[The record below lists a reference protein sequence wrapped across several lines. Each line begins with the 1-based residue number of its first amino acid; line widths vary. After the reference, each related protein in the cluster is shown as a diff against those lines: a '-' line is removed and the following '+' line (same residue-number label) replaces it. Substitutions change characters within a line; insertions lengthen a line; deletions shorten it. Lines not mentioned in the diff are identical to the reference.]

1 MKNIK
6 FIYISL
12 SVFLLFSCETY
23 LDEPNPNAPD
33 LLEAVN
39 NLGDTEKVLSGTYN
53 SLFNHY
59 ILSLEEDNFRS
70 DIGSMKNRINPT
82 TGLNEHIDFYFK
94 TYNASTRRID
104 QRWGALYR
112 GIFFANQTLAALDQI
127 KSSLAEAELQEWNE
141 QRAQAL
147 FFRATYHFYLHSVFN
162 EGKIIIRDDYQPDV
176 TQRSKTVSSSEEVR
190 AFFRKDLEEAIPY
203 LPMPS
208 EVSELGRITKGAATM
223 ILANSYLYESSE
235 GNAAAL
241 TKATTLFES
250 LRDDFGYS
258 LETDMSKM
266 FTSAGEF
273 NSESIFEI
281 PYTNS
286 FGTELD
292 EFDERSPHNRLASRS
307 GHFNYSGQ
315 DFMQPATWL
324 IFAYENDPLDATNP
338 VNTITTGAGTQD
350 TRRVSLRASAMLFLN
365 DDLDTPVYNGPNVL
379 NSGTYGGLGSKAL
392 IISGFKKYTNHDLG
406 AANEVDANN
415 GNRLKSGKNV
425 IVNRLPE
432 VLINLAECY
441 FKQGKLQEGINE
453 INKIRNRWA
462 LQPLELASRID
473 EPEMAY
479 DENSLMDRLMYF
491 EKPLELSL
499 EGMATRIIDLR
510 RWGIAAQRY
519 AELSETYYQGVF
531 FPRAGRRPI
540 TTALAKGPNTSVT
553 RALSDVEIY
562 TESVDGLSEEELR
575 QQNVF
580 NEFAGSSTNYSINN
594 GYLPIPA
601 EEVLNNNDIN
611 N

>member
-1 MKNIK
+1 MKKIK

-12 SVFLLFSCETY
+12 SILFVFSCETY

-33 LLEAVN
+33 LLEAVD
-39 NLGDTEKVLSGTYN
+39 NLGDTKKVLNGVYN
-53 SLFNHY
+53 SLFNHF

-70 DIGSMKNRINPT
+70 DIGSMKNRIDPT
-82 TGLNEHIDFYFK
+82 NGLNEHVAFYNK
-94 TYNASTRRID
+94 TYNSSTRRID

-112 GIFFANQTLAALDQI
+112 GIFFANQALAALDQV
-127 KSSLAEAELQEWNE
+127 KPSLAESDLQEWNE

-162 EGKIIIRDDYQPDV
+162 NGEIVIRDYYEPDV
-176 TQRSKTVSSSEEVR
+176 TKRSKEVSSSAEVR

-208 EVSELGRITKGAATM
+208 EVTELGRITKGAATM

-235 GNAAAL
+235 GNGEAL

-250 LRDDFGYS
+250 LRDDFGYT

-286 FGTELD
+286 FGAELD

-324 IFAYENDPLDATNP
+324 IMAYEDDPLDATNP
-338 VNTITTGAGTQD
+338 VNTITTGEGTQD

-365 DDLDTPVYNGPNVL
+365 DDLDTPVYDGPNVL
-379 NSGTYGGLGSKAL
+379 NSGRYGGLGSKAL

-479 DENSLMDRLMYF
+479 DENSLMERLMFF

-510 RWGIAAQRY
+510 RWGVAAQRY
-519 AELSETYYQGVF
+519 EDLSKTLYQGVF
-531 FPRAGRRPI
+531 FPRDGRRPI
-540 TTALAKGPNTSVT
+540 TAALAKGPITSIT
-553 RALSDVEIY
+553 RALSDVQVY
-562 TESVDGLSEEELR
+562 TDDVDGLSSEELKQR
-575 QQNVF
+575 NVF
-580 NEFAGSSTNYSINN
+580 NEFAESASNYNINN

-601 EEVLNNNDIN
+601 EEALNNNDIN